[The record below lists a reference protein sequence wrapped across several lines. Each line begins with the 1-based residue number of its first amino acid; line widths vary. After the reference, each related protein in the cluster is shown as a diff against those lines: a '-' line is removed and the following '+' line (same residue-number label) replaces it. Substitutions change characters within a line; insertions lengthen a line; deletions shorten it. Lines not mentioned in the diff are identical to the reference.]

1 MNKKIL
7 IVGGSG
13 FIGSHLSKK
22 CLDKNWGVDSLSL
35 RTPVKKNK
43 KVRYIKCDITNF
55 KKLKKKIKSNY
66 DYVVNLSGYIDHSS
80 KKKTFSVHYNG
91 CKNLIKIFKNKQINS
106 FIQIG
111 TSLEYGNIKSP
122 HIENKKIKKIF
133 LKTNYAKAK
142 YLATQH
148 VLNLYKKKKFP
159 GIVLRFYQ
167 VYGQG
172 QDNSR
177 MIPYVIGEC
186 KKNTKFPCSTG
197 TQSRDFLHVSDA
209 VDAILKILVSRKKKH
224 GEIFNVGYGKAI
236 KIKTVILLIK
246 KIVKKG
252 LPLFGKIK
260 LRKEESLIFYPSIKK
275 IKKIINWSPK
285 IKFKKGINITIKK
298 N

>member
-148 VLNLYKKKKFP
+148 VLNLYKKKKFQ
-159 GIVLRFYQ
+159 GIILRFYQ
-167 VYGQG
+167 VYRKRK
-172 QDNSR
+172 DNSR
-177 MIPYVIGEC
+177 MIP
-186 KKNTKFPCSTG
+186 
-197 TQSRDFLHVSDA
+197 
-209 VDAILKILVSRKKKH
+209 
-224 GEIFNVGYGKAI
+224 
-236 KIKTVILLIK
+236 
-246 KIVKKG
+246 
-252 LPLFGKIK
+252 
-260 LRKEESLIFYPSIKK
+260 
-275 IKKIINWSPK
+275 
-285 IKFKKGINITIKK
+285 
-298 N
+298 

>member
-177 MIPYVIGEC
+177 MIPYVIDAC

-197 TQSRDFLHVSDA
+197 AQSRDFLHVSDA